1 MKKMVFCHDF
11 LFHDASNKGTYHVW
25 LFDLFKP
32 LFEECGIMEFCE
44 IKNLKNSQG
53 KLFSR
58 THFFKLSG
66 IENAEN
72 AYFSYDISKISK
84 ASIDYLKTFFNKDVF
99 VFGVELGM
107 DLRKILSEQNCTFLN
122 LWIHSFKL
130 FDDVLLMFN
139 TNSKA
144 IYENL
149 EKYKVSY
156 EKMRF
161 NANYYKIYMR
171 ENKFINDSSL
181 MYNSVLFIGQTPI
194 DQSVRKDSKYYN
206 ITDFKQKMAELSKQY
221 KHIYYQE
228 HPLLKSYSSLSKGY
242 EIIQKI
248 NKYIDSTPYIS
259 KINFDISTYALLAS
273 EKISKVVALSSSV
286 LYEAQFFGKSTEYL
300 LRPLFDID
308 TQFGLNTFISVYES
322 CFNPTFWKDVLSSE
336 FTKLKTVPNE
346 IYFSDTKNKLRDLKN
361 LYWGYKNFDLLV
373 KTAEKVAQMEKN
385 VGLKRYNLLDNIKK
399 CYAKFVKINLLN
411 KLHLSVP
418 FGKEIRFCDKFE
430 HLISLHGFS
439 KKESWGVWSCEEQAF
454 LKFRVPFGRKKY
466 KLILKFKPWIN
477 VHHRSFKIQIL
488 VNKKK
493 VSEQAFEFGK
503 TSIPTSFEIPLNGLK
518 KRKVYVDFNF
528 EGLASPKDL
537 GVNDDVRKL
546 GFGLIS
552 MKLEKDK

>member
-300 LRPLFDID
+300 LQKD
-308 TQFGLNTFISVYES
+308 FI
-322 CFNPTFWKDVLSSE
+322 
-336 FTKLKTVPNE
+336 
-346 IYFSDTKNKLRDLKN
+346 I
-361 LYWGYKNFDLLV
+361 
-373 KTAEKVAQMEKN
+373 
-385 VGLKRYNLLDNIKK
+385 
-399 CYAKFVKINLLN
+399 
-411 KLHLSVP
+411 
-418 FGKEIRFCDKFE
+418 
-430 HLISLHGFS
+430 LISQCL
-439 KKESWGVWSCEEQAF
+439 
-454 LKFRVPFGRKKY
+454 
-466 KLILKFKPWIN
+466 LI
-477 VHHRSFKIQIL
+477 
-488 VNKKK
+488 
-493 VSEQAFEFGK
+493 
-503 TSIPTSFEIPLNGLK
+503 
-518 KRKVYVDFNF
+518 Y
-528 EGLASPKDL
+528 
-537 GVNDDVRKL
+537 
-546 GFGLIS
+546 LI
-552 MKLEKDK
+552 